1 TQPGSYSKSI
11 IIGLRDD
18 SYISYLRDGGGR
30 NVAYWTCVTISYSL
44 SSLSLS
50 RLHEIRRF
58 RIQIAVIDLLRRASL
73 FSEEEG
79 DANEGGGDFPEPPE
93 EAKLFVGNLAYDV
106 DSQALATLFEQA
118 GTVEIAE
125 VNKSCTQPGSNSKSI
140 IIGLRDDSYISYLRD
155 GGGRNVAYWTRVTI
169 SYSLSSLSLSR
180 LHEIRRFR
188 IQIAVIDLLR
198 RASLFSEE
206 EGDANEG
213 GGDFPEPPEEAKLFV
228 RNLAYDVDSQA
239 LAMLFEQAGTVEIAE
254 VNKSC
259 VCSVIQIPNDT
270 SSVQSSAPSS
280 SSSISIFFLS
290 TEHSRDPASDPSV
303 LQSVSNSA
311 RDSTDPASDPSVLQ
325 SELGVSVT
333 SDCVFNPIYASMD
346 RVRSP
351 SSITNLIPKGPGFV
365 IHPDIYVKDIFLA
378 CKKKY
383 SISCPLQGCQA
394 EVEWDAIENLTVRK
408 KNRYD
413 EYVLRSYLKKSKKQ
427 ITIGEKQETNH
438 LEKEQ
443 RLKEVQRFLERNQ
456 HEALSSLPITIG
468 DFLWFRIRLV
478 RVLCQLQSKE
488 SHETESGT
496 YGDCVE
502 PVTEQDALEKGAEV
516 VDTSCLDRWE
526 ACKAC
531 QELLRDFKGG
541 KKKGLV

>member
-1 TQPGSYSKSI
+1 MES
-11 IIGLRDD
+11 
-18 SYISYLRDGGGR
+18 
-30 NVAYWTCVTISYSL
+30 V
-44 SSLSLS
+44 
-50 RLHEIRRF
+50 
-58 RIQIAVIDLLRRASL
+58 
-73 FSEEEG
+73 EEG

-106 DSQALATLFEQA
+106 DSQALAMLFEQA

-125 VNKSCTQPGSNSKSI
+125 LRTLVKRLGSMMV
-140 IIGLRDDSYISYLRD
+140 LR
-155 GGGRNVAYWTRVTI
+155 GGRNVAYWTRVTI
-169 SYSLSSLSLSR
+169 SYSLPSLSLSR

-254 VNKSC
+254 
-259 VCSVIQIPNDT
+259 
-270 SSVQSSAPSS
+270 
-280 SSSISIFFLS
+280 
-290 TEHSRDPASDPSV
+290 
-303 LQSVSNSA
+303 
-311 RDSTDPASDPSVLQ
+311 
-325 SELGVSVT
+325 ELGVSVT

-351 SSITNLIPKGPGFV
+351 SSITNLIPKGP
-365 IHPDIYVKDIFLA
+365 
-378 CKKKY
+378 
-383 SISCPLQGCQA
+383 

-443 RLKEVQRFLERNQ
+443 RLKEVERFLERNQ
-456 HEALSSLPITIG
+456 HEALSSLPISIG

-526 ACKAC
+526 ACEAC

-541 KKKGLV
+541 KKSLV